1 MTISVIIPV
10 YKVEKYI
17 RRCLESVIRQEN
29 NDYKIE
35 CLIIDDG
42 SPDKSIEI
50 VNEIVNNYKGT
61 AISFIVISHKE
72 NLGLSMARNTGIKA
86 STGDYLF
93 FIDSDDE
100 LFDNAFRILY
110 SFLLEYPIV
119 DVIMGNS
126 ILVGQNDLSN
136 TYVMNGAATPYLI
149 DERKQ
154 LLDLV
159 LRRRLNR
166 NVWNKLIR
174 RSLVIDNNLFFDL
187 GLLYEDVTWTYR
199 LYSCI
204 SSILIVPEIT
214 YKYEYNPTSI
224 VHTPAKRS
232 RQMIWS
238 FAFISDYILNNP
250 PLIRGRKAL
259 FAAHCLFVNH
269 WMLKAIDL
277 NNKYGVDPITKQKLT
292 NLKKRLLWRSVSHV
306 RLIMFFYFLVMFKPL
321 SSIMNLRCFRAN
333 VDRISRLVFFL
344 S

>member
-17 RRCLESVIRQEN
+17 RRCLESVIRQESD
-29 NDYKIE
+29 DYQIE
-35 CLIIDDG
+35 CVIIDDG

-61 AISFIVISHKE
+61 AISFTVISHKE
-72 NLGLSMARNTGIKA
+72 NLGLSVARNTGIKA
-86 STGDYLF
+86 STGGYLI

-100 LFDNAFRILY
+100 LSDNAFSILY
-110 SFLLEYPIV
+110 AYSLEYPLV

-126 ILVGQNDLSN
+126 ILVGQKDLSN
-136 TYVMNGAATPYLI
+136 TYVMNNTATPYLI
-149 DERKQ
+149 DERKK

-174 RSLVIDNNLFFDL
+174 RSLVIDNNLFFDI

-199 LYSCI
+199 LYSYI

-214 YKYEYNPTSI
+214 YKYDYNPTSI

-250 PLIRGRKAL
+250 PLIRGRKTL

-277 NNKYGVDPITKQKLT
+277 NNKCGVDPITTQKLA

-306 RLIMFFYFLVMFKPL
+306 RPFMFIFFLIMFNPFNR
-321 SSIMNLRCFRAN
+321 IINLRFFRAN
-333 VDRISRLVFFL
+333 VDRISRMVYFL